1 MSWKKR
7 GHMYSVNTDTPYKV
21 QGIYSIS
28 VSVGTKAGLIKRI
41 QALDKIHSACI

>member
-1 MSWKKR
+1 
-7 GHMYSVNTDTPYKV
+7 MYSVNTVAPYKV

-28 VSVGTKAGLIKRI
+28 VSVGITAGLVKSI